1 MHKPQTKQTQRGSFE
16 QNTTRANHNNAQLA
30 PGFDAKFTNS
40 ENENY

>member
-40 ENENY
+40 ENAKF